1 MWVVDLEPYALT
13 VPTKCLGCRP
23 QNLTLSGP
31 PVPQV
36 FGLYDDGPPVPQVFG
51 LYDDGPPVP
60 QVFGLYDD
68 GRPYYV
74 DESIESF
81 RSFNKEY
88 SHVLWNATDLDIF
101 VEAYH
106 PAVFV
111 HYR

>member
-23 QNLTLSGP
+23 QNLTLS
-31 PVPQV
+31 
-36 FGLYDDGPPVPQVFG
+36 GPPVPQVFG